1 MSMRCPRCPGDRHA
15 DEPGQVKPLVSFPN
29 LFSFDQTTAPRKGRV
44 TFGRP
49 TSMYARYK
57 QDAMRLHLAS
67 WIVILGIAAAVI
79 GCTSTES
86 FNRTMVT
93 DSAEYQRERQPADV
107 AVTHEAMRGANEY
120 SPTDAVQHTITELLS
135 ILGNEALRHPARSEA
150 RRHHIEEIIRHR
162 VSYEQMAQRALGAPW
177 RQLNDTER
185 RDFVRLFVQL
195 LRDKFANKI
204 DQYYAIVYLFEQRE
218 GTCAEVRTR
227 LIGPKVDTWLEFRLT
242 NTSGDWL
249 VYDLVIE
256 GASLVRNYHA
266 QFVRII
272 RDESFAGLVHKMK
285 QRDLVVK
292 AFEKTAPVIAVSS
305 MHTAAQ

>member
-1 MSMRCPRCPGDRHA
+1 MSMRCHA
-15 DEPGQVKPLVSFPN
+15 DEPGQVKSLVNVPH
-29 LFSFDQTTAPRKGRV
+29 LISFDQTTAPRKGRV
-44 TFGRP
+44 KFGRS
-49 TSMYARYK
+49 TSMYARYR
-57 QDAMRLHLAS
+57 QGAMPLHLAS
-67 WIVILGIAAAVI
+67 WMVILGIAAAVT
-79 GCTSTES
+79 GCNSTES
-86 FNRTMVT
+86 FNRTMMT
-93 DSAEYQRERQPADV
+93 DRADNQSLERQPVKAAITD
-107 AVTHEAMRGANEY
+107 EAMRGAEY
-120 SPTDAVQHTITELLS
+120 SPTDAVQSTITELLS
-135 ILGNEALRHPARSEA
+135 ILGNEALRQPARSEE

-162 VSYEQMAQRALGAPW
+162 VSYEQMAQRALGVPW
-177 RQLNDTER
+177 KQLNDTER
-185 RDFVRLFVQL
+185 REFVRLFVQL
-195 LRDKFANKI
+195 LRDRFANKI

-227 LIGPKVDTWLEFRLT
+227 LLGPKVDTWLEFRLT

-249 VYDLVIE
+249 VYDVVIE
-256 GASLVRNYHA
+256 GTSLVRNYHA

>member
-1 MSMRCPRCPGDRHA
+1 MLMRCHA
-15 DEPGQVKPLVSFPN
+15 DEPGQVKSLVNVPH
-29 LFSFDQTTAPRKGRV
+29 LISFDQTTAPRKGRV
-44 TFGRP
+44 KFGRS
-49 TSMYARYK
+49 TSMYARYR
-57 QDAMRLHLAS
+57 QGAMPLHLAS
-67 WIVILGIAAAVI
+67 WMVILGIAAAVI
-79 GCTSTES
+79 GCNSTES
-86 FNRTMVT
+86 FNRTMMT
-93 DSAEYQRERQPADV
+93 DSADNQSLERQPVKV
-107 AVTHEAMRGANEY
+107 AITDEAMRGAEY

-135 ILGNEALRHPARSEA
+135 ILGNEALRHPARSEE

-162 VSYEQMAQRALGAPW
+162 VSYEQMAQRALGVPW
-177 RQLNDTER
+177 KQLNDTER
-185 RDFVRLFVQL
+185 REFVRLFVQL
-195 LRDKFANKI
+195 LRDRFANKI

-227 LIGPKVDTWLEFRLT
+227 LLGPKVDTRLEFRLT

-249 VYDLVIE
+249 VYDVVIE
-256 GASLVRNYHA
+256 GTSLVRNYHA

-272 RDESFAGLVHKMK
+272 RNETFAGLVHKMK